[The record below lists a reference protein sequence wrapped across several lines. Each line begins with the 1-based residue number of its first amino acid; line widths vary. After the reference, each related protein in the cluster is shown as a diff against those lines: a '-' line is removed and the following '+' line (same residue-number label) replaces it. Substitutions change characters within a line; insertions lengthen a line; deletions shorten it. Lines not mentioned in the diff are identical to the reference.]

1 MDFIKKNLSG
11 ILVCFI
17 IAVPAWLL
25 GKAFPVIGGPVIAI
39 LTGMLITLIWT
50 KEKQKPALN
59 GLPKLFS
66 RPLSYY

>member
-25 GKAFPVIGGPVIAI
+25 GKAFPGHRRSGHC
-39 LTGMLITLIWT
+39 
-50 KEKQKPALN
+50 N
-59 GLPKLFS
+59 S
-66 RPLSYY
+66 RRNAHHIDLDR

>member
-25 GKAFPVIGGPVIAI
+25 GKALSLF
-39 LTGMLITLIWT
+39 T
-50 KEKQKPALN
+50 KNNL
-59 GLPKLFS
+59 G
-66 RPLSYY
+66 